1 MLRYILKRLVML
13 IPVILVTS
21 FLIFW
26 AMSLT
31 GGDPALMLAGD
42 NAKPEQI
49 EQIREELG
57 LNDPFI
63 VRYGNYMKGMITGDM
78 GQSYVT
84 KRDVFKTFME
94 RLPNTL
100 MLGGAAVL
108 IAVAV
113 SLPLGIYT
121 AIHQNT
127 WKDTAGM
134 IFALFGT
141 SMPNFWLGLMLI
153 ILFSLKLGL
162 FPTGGKGGLDSL
174 VLPAVTVGFGLAA
187 LSPVIFD
194 YEVDVIGQNMQDRLM
209 GPCAAHWFGT
219 DEYGRDLFARVV
231 YGARYSL
238 IIGVGSVALGLIV
251 GTILG
256 SQAGFHGGVTDS
268 IIMRGIDIFY
278 SIPNI
283 MTAVVIVSLL
293 GPSTVNLMIA
303 LAFSCASSFARIVR
317 ASVMTI
323 RDQEYVESSY
333 AMGLPTWKIIVKHIL
348 PNCLSPIIVQ
358 ITLLIGT
365 TIISASSLSFLGIGV
380 PAPAPEWGALLSAG
394 RGHIRDASY
403 MCIIPGLAIMF
414 TVLALNLLGDGLR
427 DALDPKLK
435 K

>member
-1 MLRYILKRLVML
+1 MAQASEIKKQYKKRTLFQETWRRL
-13 IPVILVTS
+13 TKNRG
-21 FLIFW
+21 
-26 AMSLT
+26 AM
-31 GGDPALMLAGD
+31 
-42 NAKPEQI
+42 
-49 EQIREELG
+49 LG
-57 LNDPFI
+57 LAF
-63 VRYGNYMKGMITGDM
+63 
-78 GQSYVT
+78 
-84 KRDVFKTFME
+84 
-94 RLPNTL
+94 
-100 MLGGAAVL
+100 
-108 IAVAV
+108 
-113 SLPLGIYT
+113 
-121 AIHQNT
+121 
-127 WKDTAGM
+127 
-134 IFALFGT
+134 
-141 SMPNFWLGLMLI
+141 
-153 ILFSLKLGL
+153 
-162 FPTGGKGGLDSL
+162 L
-174 VLPAVTVGFGLAA
+174 VLLVLAAA
-187 LSPVIFD
+187 LSPVIFN
-194 YEVDVIGQNMQDRLM
+194 YEKDVIGQNMKDRLM

-219 DEYGRDLFARVV
+219 DEYGRDLFARIV

-238 IIGVGSVALGLIV
+238 IIGVGSVLLGLLV

-256 SQAGFHGGVTDS
+256 SQAGFKGGITDS

-278 SIPNI
+278 SIP
-283 MTAVVIVSLL
+283 
-293 GPSTVNLMIA
+293 NLMIA

-394 RGHIRDASY
+394 RSHIRDASY

>member
-1 MLRYILKRLVML
+1 MAQANETTKHVKRRTMLQETWRHLSRNRG
-13 IPVILVTS
+13 
-21 FLIFW
+21 
-26 AMSLT
+26 AM
-31 GGDPALMLAGD
+31 
-42 NAKPEQI
+42 
-49 EQIREELG
+49 LG
-57 LNDPFI
+57 LAF
-63 VRYGNYMKGMITGDM
+63 
-78 GQSYVT
+78 
-84 KRDVFKTFME
+84 
-94 RLPNTL
+94 
-100 MLGGAAVL
+100 
-108 IAVAV
+108 
-113 SLPLGIYT
+113 
-121 AIHQNT
+121 
-127 WKDTAGM
+127 
-134 IFALFGT
+134 
-141 SMPNFWLGLMLI
+141 
-153 ILFSLKLGL
+153 
-162 FPTGGKGGLDSL
+162 L
-174 VLPAVTVGFGLAA
+174 VLLIVAA
-187 LSPVIFD
+187 LLSPVIFD
-194 YEVDVIGQNMQDRLM
+194 YEKDVIGQNMSERLM
-209 GPCAAHWFGT
+209 APCAAHWFGT
-219 DEYGRDLFARVV
+219 DEFGRDLFARVV

-238 IIGVGSVALGLIV
+238 IIGVGSVLLGLIV

-256 SQAGFHGGVTDS
+256 SQAGFHGGLVDS

-293 GPSTVNLMIA
+293 GTSTVNLMIA
-303 LAFSCASSFARIVR
+303 LAFSCASSFSRIVR

-403 MCIIPGLAIMF
+403 MCIIPGLAIML

>member
-1 MLRYILKRLVML
+1 MATETKATTKVKSRTLFQETWRRLIKNRGAIVGM
-13 IPVILVTS
+13 V
-21 FLIFW
+21 FLI
-26 AMSLT
+26 L
-31 GGDPALMLAGD
+31 
-42 NAKPEQI
+42 
-49 EQIREELG
+49 
-57 LNDPFI
+57 
-63 VRYGNYMKGMITGDM
+63 
-78 GQSYVT
+78 
-84 KRDVFKTFME
+84 
-94 RLPNTL
+94 
-100 MLGGAAVL
+100 L

-113 SLPLGIYT
+113 
-121 AIHQNT
+121 
-127 WKDTAGM
+127 
-134 IFALFGT
+134 
-141 SMPNFWLGLMLI
+141 
-153 ILFSLKLGL
+153 
-162 FPTGGKGGLDSL
+162 
-174 VLPAVTVGFGLAA
+174 
-187 LSPVIFD
+187 LSPVLFD
-194 YEVDVIGQNMQDRLM
+194 YETDIIGQNMAEALQ
-209 GPCAAHWFGT
+209 PPNAAHWFGT
-219 DEYGRDLFARVV
+219 DEYGRDLFARVL

-238 IIGVGSVALGLIV
+238 IIGVGAVMLGLIV

-256 SQAGFHGGVTDS
+256 SAAGFKGGITDS

-293 GPSTVNLMIA
+293 GTSTVNLMIA

-403 MCIIPGLAIMF
+403 MCVIPGLAIMF

>member
-1 MLRYILKRLVML
+1 MAQTKSVKKNIKRRTMFQETWRQLMRNRGAIIGMVFLV
-13 IPVILVTS
+13 VLV
-21 FLIFW
+21 
-26 AMSLT
+26 AA
-31 GGDPALMLAGD
+31 AL
-42 NAKPEQI
+42 
-49 EQIREELG
+49 
-57 LNDPFI
+57 
-63 VRYGNYMKGMITGDM
+63 
-78 GQSYVT
+78 
-84 KRDVFKTFME
+84 
-94 RLPNTL
+94 
-100 MLGGAAVL
+100 
-108 IAVAV
+108 
-113 SLPLGIYT
+113 
-121 AIHQNT
+121 
-127 WKDTAGM
+127 
-134 IFALFGT
+134 
-141 SMPNFWLGLMLI
+141 
-153 ILFSLKLGL
+153 
-162 FPTGGKGGLDSL
+162 
-174 VLPAVTVGFGLAA
+174 

-194 YEVDVIGQNMQDRLM
+194 YSTDVIGQNMKERLLA
-209 GPCAAHWFGT
+209 PCASHWFGT

-238 IIGVGSVALGLIV
+238 VIGVGSVLIGLIV
-251 GTILG
+251 GTVLG
-256 SQAGFHGGVTDS
+256 SCAGFYGGTVDS
-268 IIMRGIDIFY
+268 LIMRGIDIFY

-293 GPSTVNLMIA
+293 GTSTVNLMIA

-333 AMGLPTWKIIVKHIL
+333 AMGLPTWKIIIKHIL

-427 DALDPKLK
+427 DALDPKMK

>member
-1 MLRYILKRLVML
+1 MATETKTTTTKVKSRSMLQETWRRLLKNRG
-13 IPVILVTS
+13 
-21 FLIFW
+21 
-26 AMSLT
+26 A
-31 GGDPALMLAGD
+31 
-42 NAKPEQI
+42 
-49 EQIREELG
+49 
-57 LNDPFI
+57 I
-63 VRYGNYMKGMITGDM
+63 VGMIFLLLL
-78 GQSYVT
+78 V
-84 KRDVFKTFME
+84 
-94 RLPNTL
+94 
-100 MLGGAAVL
+100 
-108 IAVAV
+108 AVAV
-113 SLPLGIYT
+113 
-121 AIHQNT
+121 
-127 WKDTAGM
+127 
-134 IFALFGT
+134 
-141 SMPNFWLGLMLI
+141 
-153 ILFSLKLGL
+153 
-162 FPTGGKGGLDSL
+162 
-174 VLPAVTVGFGLAA
+174 
-187 LSPVIFD
+187 LSPVLFD
-194 YEVDVIGQNMQDRLM
+194 YETDVIGQNMADRLM

-219 DEYGRDLFARVV
+219 DEYGRDLFARVL
-231 YGARYSL
+231 YGSRYSL
-238 IIGVGSVALGLIV
+238 IIGVGAVMLGLVV

-256 SQAGFHGGVTDS
+256 SAAGFKGGLTDS

-293 GPSTVNLMIA
+293 GTSTVNLMIA

-403 MCIIPGLAIMF
+403 MCVIPGLAIMF